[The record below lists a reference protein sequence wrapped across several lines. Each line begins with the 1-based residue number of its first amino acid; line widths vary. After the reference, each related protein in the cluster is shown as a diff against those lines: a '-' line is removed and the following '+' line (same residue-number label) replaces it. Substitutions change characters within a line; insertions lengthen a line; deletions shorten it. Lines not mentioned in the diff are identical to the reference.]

1 MQNDFAKFCSP
12 RAAWAVTLQLLVDMV
27 ERLAQWLMLTW
38 QFGTVHW
45 DLAWKKQ
52 GHAMQFFSDSTCSSA
67 VGNQSSLT
75 QTVVKTPL
83 HSSILS
89 IKSDIFPNVWF
100 KPRRAGDI

>member
-1 MQNDFAKFCSP
+1 
-12 RAAWAVTLQLLVDMV
+12 
-27 ERLAQWLMLTW
+27 
-38 QFGTVHW
+38 
-45 DLAWKKQ
+45 
-52 GHAMQFFSDSTCSSA
+52 MQFFSDSTCSSA

-83 HSSILS
+83 HSRIFS